1 MKNYSKLKFIIKN
14 LEFQTNIN
22 KNIFNF
28 INNLLN
34 YKIIDLKIKYFYFI
48 YLSKQKI
55 LIIIKKYY

>member
-1 MKNYSKLKFIIKN
+1 MKNYSKLKFIIKI
-14 LEFQTNIN
+14 LKFQININ